1 MTKIERSIP
10 RNALP
15 CMIAALLCAG
25 PPVLGAQE
33 PLTLARALDTARE
46 NNPLVRAAAL
56 RVEEAGGDVTQAAVL
71 LVDNPEATAGRGRRS
86 DSDGSGVFTP
96 EFEFGL
102 EQRFEVAGQRRKR
115 IGRARAALD
124 AARADEVD
132 AERTVGLAVA
142 RSFYETLANQERVR
156 LAEQGVQISRDLL
169 DIAQRRLDA
178 GVGTPLELNA
188 AIVRF
193 AESRRAALA
202 VDGRLAEASLS
213 LRRLLGRDG
222 DDPLTL
228 DGALPTRAGTVSLEE
243 MLRLAV
249 ERRPDLV
256 SSTHQ
261 VDAASAAADLAV
273 AESWPDVALHASFGR
288 EEGQDILSAG
298 VRIPLSLFNRN
309 QGGRAAA
316 NAAHRRQIE
325 LRTGLLLAVETEV
338 RTAALLYRQSGEGI
352 ELYDAEVLRAQEESL
367 ELIQVAAE
375 AGELSIADVLVVQR
389 ELLDGLEGYLD
400 ARLDLALAGAW
411 LRAATAMPQTTDL
424 SGEIR

>member
-1 MTKIERSIP
+1 MTKTERSIP

-15 CMIAALLCAG
+15 FMIAALLFAV
-25 PPVLGAQE
+25 PLVVGAQE
-33 PLTLARALDTARE
+33 PLTLARALHAARE
-46 NNPLVRAAAL
+46 NNPLVRAAGL
-56 RVEEAGGDVTQAAVL
+56 RVEEAGGDLTQAAVL

-86 DSDGSGVFTP
+86 ADDGSGMSTP

-102 EQRFEVAGQRRKR
+102 EQRFEIAGQRGKR
-115 IGRARAALD
+115 IGRARATLD
-124 AARADEVD
+124 AARADEAD

-142 RSFYETLANQERVR
+142 RSFYETLANQERAR
-156 LAEQGVQISRDLL
+156 LAEQGVQISRELL
-169 DIAQRRLDA
+169 DLAQRRLDA

-193 AESRRAALA
+193 AEARRAALA
-202 VDGRLAEASLS
+202 VDGRLAETTLT
-213 LRRLLGRDG
+213 LRRLLGWDS
-222 DDPLTL
+222 DDPLAL
-228 DGALPTRAGTVSLEE
+228 DGVLPTRAGTVSVDE
-243 MLRLAV
+243 MLSLAV
-249 ERRPDLV
+249 GRRPDLV
-256 SSTHQ
+256 SSTHR
-261 VDAASAAADLAV
+261 VDAASAAADLAG
-273 AESWPDVALHASFGR
+273 AESWPDVALDASFAR
-288 EEGQDILSAG
+288 EEGQDIVTAG

-325 LRTGLLLAVETEV
+325 LRSGLRLAVETEV
-338 RTAALLYRQSGEGI
+338 RTAVLLYRQSGEGI

-400 ARLDLALAGAW
+400 ARLDLALAGAR